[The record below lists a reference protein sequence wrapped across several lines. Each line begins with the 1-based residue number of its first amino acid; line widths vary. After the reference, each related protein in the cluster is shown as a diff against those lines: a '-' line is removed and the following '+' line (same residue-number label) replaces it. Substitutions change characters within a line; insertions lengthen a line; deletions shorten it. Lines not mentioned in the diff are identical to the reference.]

1 MEIKK
6 IRINPSPPTAAST
19 PAPPTQPE
27 RAPIDLARYYEG
39 ASADI
44 FLKDE
49 TNPKIDDP
57 FSLEE
62 EKSPRTSAAKITSST
77 HYLEPQEK
85 PAAKTLELAHLSH
98 LEYLPLQKVA
108 SPTGSL
114 LNQMKGEGDSDAAL
128 YARYAA
134 ALAELEKKKTS
145 EKKKRKRG
153 FWSFFRSLFGKK

>member
-6 IRINPSPPTAAST
+6 IKINPSPP
-19 PAPPTQPE
+19 PVAPNPPRPRPE

-39 ASADI
+39 ASANT

-49 TNPKIDDP
+49 TSPKIDDP

-62 EKSPRTSAAKITSST
+62 DKTPKVRTVRITSST
-77 HYLEPQEK
+77 HSLQPQEK
-85 PAAKTLELAHLSH
+85 PAAKTMELAHLSH
-98 LEYLPLQKVA
+98 LEYLPLHKVA
-108 SPTGSL
+108 SPTGSI
-114 LNQMKGEGDSDAAL
+114 LNQMKGEGGENEAAL

-145 EKKKRKRG
+145 PKKKKRRG
-153 FWSFFRSLFGKK
+153 FWSFFRSLFEKE